1 MAQRE
6 NLMCGYPTRLRW
18 VAAFLFFSG
27 GMAGLATAQTKA
39 DAPIPTV
46 TVPNTRD
53 PVDKSYRKMVR
64 GMDRYAR
71 DIALAPQSTLR
82 FQVLPRLPTVHLDGV
97 RLTVVGDQISL
108 PVTMAPDHGFT
119 LERNPQALR
128 EDAALVANRKTSSMT
143 WRAMV
148 RSPGVPE
155 GMRRL
160 GDMRLECL
168 VGMEAGLVS
177 NNSALFAWL
186 SDMLADADK
195 VCGAPDGNYLQFSER
210 PLFGVTLRAG
220 DRIETLPF
228 RALYAGG
235 TQTPATL
242 PYCDCQVLLD
252 RSYYAPI
259 WDRSWPDDTL
269 VGFDY
274 MDDAAVDDAA
284 ARTAQ
289 ESGAA
294 GQAGV
299 GALAVTGAQL
309 AAARRAPIPQPI
321 ATREATRA
329 ALGSPSTSVRFD
341 SGYEAWQY
349 LYPPA
354 VKLPPRADGTPQMAE
369 LVLLFDASGATR
381 KFRRREP

>member
-1 MAQRE
+1 
-6 NLMCGYPTRLRW
+6 
-18 VAAFLFFSG
+18 
-27 GMAGLATAQTKA
+27 
-39 DAPIPTV
+39 
-46 TVPNTRD
+46 
-53 PVDKSYRKMVR
+53 
-64 GMDRYAR
+64 
-71 DIALAPQSTLR
+71 
-82 FQVLPRLPTVHLDGV
+82 
-97 RLTVVGDQISL
+97 
-108 PVTMAPDHGFT
+108 
-119 LERNPQALR
+119 
-128 EDAALVANRKTSSMT
+128 
-143 WRAMV
+143 
-148 RSPGVPE
+148 
-155 GMRRL
+155 
-160 GDMRLECL
+160 
-168 VGMEAGLVS
+168 
-177 NNSALFAWL
+177 
-186 SDMLADADK
+186 
-195 VCGAPDGNYLQFSER
+195 
-210 PLFGVTLRAG
+210 
-220 DRIETLPF
+220 
-228 RALYAGG
+228 
-235 TQTPATL
+235 
-242 PYCDCQVLLD
+242 VLLD

-274 MDDAAVDDAA
+274 MDDAAADDA

-309 AAARRAPIPQPI
+309 AAARRAPIPPPI

-354 VKLPPRADGTPQMAE
+354 VKLPPHADGTPQMAE

>member
-1 MAQRE
+1 M
-6 NLMCGYPTRLRW
+6 
-18 VAAFLFFSG
+18 
-27 GMAGLATAQTKA
+27 
-39 DAPIPTV
+39 
-46 TVPNTRD
+46 TVPYTRD

-82 FQVLPRLPTVHLDGV
+82 FQLLPRLPTVKLEGV
-97 RLTVVGDQISL
+97 GLKVIGDHIAL
-108 PVTMAPDHGFT
+108 PVAMAPDYSFT
-119 LERNPQALR
+119 LERKQQALD

-143 WRAMV
+143 WRALV
-148 RSPGVPE
+148 RSAGVPE

-160 GDMRLECL
+160 GDLRLECL

-177 NNSALFAWL
+177 NNAALFAWL

-195 VCGAPDGNYLQFSER
+195 VCGSPEGNYLQFAPR
-210 PLFGVTLRAG
+210 PLFGATLHSGARVEA
-220 DRIETLPF
+220 LPF

-269 VGFDY
+269 IGFEY
-274 MDDAAVDDAA
+274 MEEAEGPMPPGVASKEA
-284 ARTAQ
+284 ARTALG
-289 ESGAA
+289 EP
-294 GQAGV
+294 
-299 GALAVTGAQL
+299 
-309 AAARRAPIPQPI
+309 AAAQ
-321 ATREATRA
+321 
-329 ALGSPSTSVRFD
+329 RFD
-341 SGYEAWQY
+341 SGYEVWQY
-349 LYPPA
+349 QYPPA
-354 VKLPPRADGTPQMAE
+354 APKPPGADGRKPMAE
-369 LVLLFDASGATR
+369 LVLLFDGGGKTL